1 MSQNL
6 AQTRQ
11 ITTNF
16 PINENLYQNCEE
28 EITENYF
35 PETVIIDGEE
45 MGETT
50 VHYGL
55 ISNFVKMLELFFVT
69 RRDVLISANLNVYY
83 DEENGRKFYA
93 PDILVCFGIG
103 NHPRKTFKLWDEG
116 TFPQIIFE
124 IASASTVEADLGKK
138 YLDYANLGVEEYYLL
153 DAERENL
160 PAPLIAYHRQNG
172 RLVSAKIENN
182 RVFSPLLNLEIVDE
196 NDRFRLFDVAA
207 KEFLKT
213 PLELEYDYE
222 RLEMEKES
230 LESEN
235 AELKARLAKYENG
248 EL

>member
-16 PINENLYQNCEE
+16 PIIENSYQKNDE
-28 EITENYF
+28 EIDNTYYPSEVEN
-35 PETVIIDGEE
+35 E
-45 MGETT
+45 MGDTT
-50 VHYGL
+50 LHA
-55 ISNFVKMLELFFVT
+55 K
-69 RRDVLISANLNVYY
+69 LISAFFQILLRYFAERTDVLVGNDLMVYY
-83 DEENGRKFYA
+83 EKRNPRKFYA
-93 PDILVCFGIG
+93 PDISICFGVG
-103 NHPRKTFKLWDEG
+103 NHERKTFKLWDEG

-153 DAERENL
+153 DAEREHL

-172 RLVSAKIENN
+172 RLVSARIENN
-182 RVFSPLLNLEIVDE
+182 RVFSPLLNLEIVDDT
-196 NDRFRLFDVAA
+196 DRFRLFDVTA

-222 RLEMEKES
+222 RLE
-230 LESEN
+230 SEN
-235 AELKARLAKYENG
+235 AELRARLAKYEK
-248 EL
+248 